1 MPTGDSW
8 HQELLNQA
16 RNKNIISG
24 TLADKLKEY
33 LGFRHF
39 FTHSYALDL
48 HPSKIESLI
57 EKILVTFNKLKEEIN
72 NNL

>member
-8 HQELLNQA
+8 HQELLLKA
-16 RNKNIISG
+16 KNKNIISG
-24 TLADKLKEY
+24 KLADKLKEY

-39 FTHSYALDL
+39 FTHDYALDL

-57 EKILVTFNKLKEEIN
+57 EKILVTFNELKKWKP
-72 NNL
+72 